1 MKLSARERLVL
12 ALDVNNF
19 KKAEELVDK
28 LTDYV
33 GVFKIGNQLF
43 TAEGTKVIKM
53 VQEKGGKVFLD
64 LKFHDIP
71 NTVARAAEVVSK
83 LGVYI
88 FDIHTSGGYEMMK
101 AAVEASK
108 KSSFALGIS
117 KPLILGVTLLTSIN
131 QEILEKEIGIK
142 KSIEEQVV
150 HLAKLAK
157 AAGLDGVVASP
168 WEIKALRAACG
179 EGFVILTPGIRPV
192 CLCVTCLRA
201 SSLRQARRQAGKSDD
216 DQKRIMTPQEAI
228 KLGADFIVIGRPITN
243 ATNPVKASQ
252 EILKEMEEVLKDGY

>member
-1 MKLSARERLVL
+1 MDLTARERLVL
-12 ALDVNNF
+12 ALDVDDF
-19 KKAEELVDK
+19 KKAEELVGELSDC
-28 LTDYV
+28 V
-33 GVFKIGNQLF
+33 GVFKIGSQLF

-83 LGVYI
+83 LGIYI

-101 AAVEASK
+101 AAAEATAKISQE
-108 KSSFALGIS
+108 LGIR
-117 KPLILGVTLLTSIN
+117 KPIILGVTLLTSIN

-142 KSIEEQVV
+142 KSLEEQVV
-150 HLAKLAK
+150 HLAKLAE
-157 AAGLDGVVASP
+157 AAGLDGVVASS

-179 EGFVILTPGIRPV
+179 EGFVILTPGIRP
-192 CLCVTCLRA
+192 
-201 SSLRQARRQAGKSDD
+201 AGKSDD

>member
-12 ALDVNNF
+12 ALDVSNF

-108 KSSFALGIS
+108 KLSFALGIS

-142 KSIEEQVV
+142 KSLEEQVV
-150 HLAKLAK
+150 HLAKLAE

-179 EGFVILTPGIRPV
+179 EGFVILTPGIRP
-192 CLCVTCLRA
+192 
-201 SSLRQARRQAGKSDD
+201 AGKSDD

>member
-43 TAEGTKVIKM
+43 TAEGNKVIKM

-108 KSSFALGIS
+108 KLSFALGIS

-142 KSIEEQVV
+142 KSLEEQVV

-179 EGFVILTPGIRPV
+179 EGFVILTPGIR
-192 CLCVTCLRA
+192 L
-201 SSLRQARRQAGKSDD
+201 AGKSDD
-216 DQKRIMTPQEAI
+216 DQKRTMTPQEAI

>member
-12 ALDVNNF
+12 ALDVDNF

-43 TAEGTKVIKM
+43 TAEGIKVIKM

-108 KSSFALGIS
+108 KLSFALGIS

-142 KSIEEQVV
+142 KSLEEQVV

-157 AAGLDGVVASP
+157 AAGLDGVVASS

-192 CLCVTCLRA
+192 C
-201 SSLRQARRQAGKSDD
+201 KSGD

>member
-43 TAEGTKVIKM
+43 TAEGNKVIKM

-108 KSSFALGIS
+108 KLSFALGIS

-142 KSIEEQVV
+142 KSLEEQVV

-179 EGFVILTPGIRPV
+179 EGFVILTPGIR
-192 CLCVTCLRA
+192 L
-201 SSLRQARRQAGKSDD
+201 AGKSDD